1 MDERKLRCF
10 LAVVDEGTVTR
21 AAVRMHVAQPSLSQ
35 TLRALERELGVAL
48 FHRAGRGL
56 RVTSAGQ
63 ALIGPAREVLA
74 AMDAARATV
83 GEVSGLLRGTLHLAA
98 LATLAVDPLA
108 DMIGRYRR
116 AHPGIVVRVHEP
128 ESTAGVSA
136 LVRDGTCELGLAPL
150 PLRMHG
156 LRTVALGE
164 QELLF
169 VLPPGAFADERP
181 SGQPPT
187 DATPATPSSGVD
199 RGDSPSAGT
208 DPGDSP
214 PLDAPAGGTQRE
226 DALSAG
232 VLHRNSPSAGALAPA
247 ALRAIPLVVSPPGTS
262 TRTLL
267 EQALEAVGVS
277 PRIAVETAAR
287 EAIVPLVLAGAGAA
301 LLPAPLAREAE
312 RRGAVA
318 RAARPRIVR
327 RIGLVHRD
335 DPLSPAARALIA
347 LARG

>member
-21 AAVRMHVAQPSLSQ
+21 AAARMHVAQPSLSQ
-35 TLRALERELGVAL
+35 TLRALERELGAAL

-56 RVTSAGQ
+56 RLSSAGQ

-74 AMDAARATV
+74 ATDAARAAV
-83 GEVSGLLRGTLHLAA
+83 GEVSELLRGTLHLAA

-108 DMIGRYRR
+108 GLIGRYRR
-116 AHPGIVVRVHEP
+116 AHPGIVVRVHAP
-128 ESTAGVSA
+128 ESTAEVSA

-150 PLRMHG
+150 PLRTQG
-156 LRTVALGE
+156 LRTLALGE

-169 VLPPGAFADERP
+169 VLPPGGLAGERP
-181 SGQPPT
+181 SSQST
-187 DATPATPSSGVD
+187 
-199 RGDSPSAGT
+199 
-208 DPGDSP
+208 
-214 PLDAPAGGTQRE
+214 APAGRPPSRQRTAGAPSTKPSPAAGSGAGPAAQ
-226 DALSAG
+226 ALSDGTRHADA
-232 VLHRNSPSAGALAPA
+232 PSRGALAPS
-247 ALRAIPLVVSPPGTS
+247 ALREIPLVVSPPGTS

-327 RIGLVHRD
+327 RIGIVHRE
-335 DPLSPAARALIA
+335 DPLSPAARALVA

>member
-21 AAVRMHVAQPSLSQ
+21 AATRLHVAQPSLSQ

-56 RVTSAGQ
+56 RLSSAGQ

-74 AMDAARATV
+74 AIDGARAAV
-83 GEVSGLLRGTLHLAA
+83 GEVSELLRGTLHLAA

-108 DMIGRYRR
+108 ELIGRYRR

-150 PLRMHG
+150 PLRDQN

-169 VLPPGAFADERP
+169 VLPPGAL
-181 SGQPPT
+181 
-187 DATPATPSSGVD
+187 ATPEPLATAPSTGVPSRSDGKPARWDDVSGGSDVP
-199 RGDSPSAGT
+199 PSRS
-208 DPGDSP
+208 DEP
-214 PLDAPAGGTQRE
+214 
-226 DALSAG
+226 
-232 VLHRNSPSAGALAPA
+232 LAPE

-267 EQALEAVGVS
+267 EQALQAVGVT

-318 RAARPRIVR
+318 RTARPRIVR
-327 RIGLVHRD
+327 RIGIVQRD
-335 DPLSPAARALIA
+335 DAPSPAARALLA
-347 LARG
+347 LARV

>member
-10 LAVVDEGTVTR
+10 LAVVNEGTVTR
-21 AAVRMHVAQPSLSQ
+21 AAARLHVAQPSLSQ
-35 TLRALERELGVAL
+35 TLRALERELGVVL

-56 RVTSAGQ
+56 RLSSAGQ
-63 ALIGPAREVLA
+63 ALTGPAREVLVA
-74 AMDAARATV
+74 IEAARAAV
-83 GEVSGLLRGTLHLAA
+83 SEVSELLRGTLHLAA
-98 LATLAVDPLA
+98 LATLAVNPLTEL
-108 DMIGRYRR
+108 IGRYRR

-150 PLRMHG
+150 PLPLRDQN
-156 LRTVALGE
+156 LRTLALGE

-169 VLPPGAFADERP
+169 VLPPGALADEGR
-181 SGQPPT
+181 
-187 DATPATPSSGVD
+187 
-199 RGDSPSAGT
+199 SPQHRTGE
-208 DPGDSP
+208 
-214 PLDAPAGGTQRE
+214 PLAA
-226 DALSAG
+226 
-232 VLHRNSPSAGALAPA
+232 A

-267 EQALEAVGVS
+267 EQALEAVGVT

-318 RAARPRIVR
+318 RAAHPRIVR
-327 RIGLVHRD
+327 RIGVVYRD
-335 DPLSPAARALIA
+335 DALSPAARALIE
-347 LARG
+347 LARV